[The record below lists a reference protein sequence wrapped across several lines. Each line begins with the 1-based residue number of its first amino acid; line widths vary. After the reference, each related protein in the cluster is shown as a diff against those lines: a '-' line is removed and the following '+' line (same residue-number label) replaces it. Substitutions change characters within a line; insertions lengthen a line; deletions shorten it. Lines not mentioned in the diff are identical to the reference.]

1 MELKQGIPLTECL
14 GVVQANTVRIL
25 LYLKWEEGKEKEK
38 LPSRNGGKEMIR
50 KGSEGRLNL
59 SYEMLKSHATKDSY
73 STKGTVI
80 TPQLNEKER
89 KKGDEM
95 L

>member
-1 MELKQGIPLTECL
+1 ML
-14 GVVQANTVRIL
+14 ANTARIL
-25 LYLKWEEGKEKEK
+25 LYLKWEEGGKKKEK

-89 KKGDEM
+89 KKKQIKCFR
-95 L
+95 

>member
-1 MELKQGIPLTECL
+1 MFRHRASKYSQNPAVSKMG
-14 GVVQANTVRIL
+14 RRR
-25 LYLKWEEGKEKEK
+25 KKKEK

-89 KKGDEM
+89 KKKSR
-95 L
+95 